1 MSRCKSLK
9 PIPAKKLVK
18 IIESLGF
25 NQTRIRGSH
34 FMFSHPDGRKASV
47 PVHGNEPIGE
57 GLLNKIIKKD
67 LKMQKK
73 EFMKLLE

>member
-1 MSRCKSLK
+1 MK
-9 PIPAKKLVK
+9 PVPAKKLIK
-18 IIESLGF
+18 AIESLGF
-25 NQTRIRGSH
+25 TLKRSHGSH
-34 FMFSHPDGRKASV
+34 FMFSHPDGRKATV

-73 EFMKLLE
+73 EFMKFFD

>member
-1 MSRCKSLK
+1 MK
-9 PIPAKKLVK
+9 PVPAKKLIK

-25 NQTRIRGSH
+25 RQSRVKGSH
-34 FMFSHPDGRKASV
+34 HMFSHPDGRKASV

-67 LKMQKK
+67 LKMGKK
-73 EFMKLLE
+73 EFLKLF